1 MQKGAMLVVDDERS
15 IRLAVSRSLESLGMP
30 VQTAVNGEE
39 ALEKLR
45 VEEFSLIFLD
55 LKMPGMDGM
64 DVLRKIR
71 ETRPRT
77 RVIIITAHGTIES
90 AVDAMKLG
98 AVDFIQKPFS
108 PDEIRT
114 LARRVLE
121 RDALD
126 EEGVDFQVLVALAR
140 QRMVEQRFGEA
151 GEIARRAISADPT
164 RPEGYNLLGALH
176 EMRGQHA
183 DAQKLYRAAV
193 DVDPTY
199 RPGWSNLERTTSWD
213 KPGRIDLGG
222 DEDAGTSPD
231 THDAGARDER

>member
-1 MQKGAMLVVDDERS
+1 MKDGAMLVVDDEQS

-30 VQTAVNGEE
+30 VQTAANGEE

-45 VEEFSLIFLD
+45 GEEYSLVFLD
-55 LKMPGMDGM
+55 LKMPGMDGL

-121 RDALD
+121 REAVD
-126 EEGVDFQVLVALAR
+126 EEGGDSKALFALAR
-140 QRMVEQRFGEA
+140 ERMVEQRFAEA
-151 GEIARRAISADPT
+151 DEIVRRAIAADPT
-164 RPEGYNLLGALH
+164 RPEAYNLLGALH

-199 RPGWSNLERTTSWD
+199 KTGRANLERTTSWD
-213 KPGRIDLGG
+213 KPGRIDLGT
-222 DEDAGTSPD
+222 DEDD
-231 THDAGARDER
+231 RR